1 MIRKLASKLHIDRYF
16 SSKLILFID
25 LCASVFASAVALM
38 FGKLIIPVS
47 EFDEKT
53 VLFFLLFA
61 AVASFVTFYLMK
73 TNHSIIRHSTLR
85 ELAKL
90 FIAVLGKEILLS
102 DGSLDRRAMA
112 DRIFADKDA
121 RNILESI
128 VTKGVVERIGELI
141 EAERRAGTPALVID
155 APTLFET
162 GADSLCDV
170 VWLVTAPEETRLERL
185 SERDGISAESIRARM
200 AGQLSDEEKA
210 ARSDVVIENDSNLE
224 NLRYKVECLLKNT
237 INMQN

>member
-1 MIRKLASKLHIDRYF
+1 MKATLTPEKPGTTLNRYDPGLMSKDLIMLVIGLTGGSGSGKSTAAGFIRENGIKVIDADVIARRITEKG
-16 SSKLILFID
+16 SSALSEL
-25 LCASVFASAVALM
+25 VSA
-38 FGKLIIPVS
+38 FG
-47 EFDEKT
+47 E
-53 VLFFLLFA
+53 
-61 AVASFVTFYLMK
+61 
-73 TNHSIIRHSTLR
+73 
-85 ELAKL
+85 
-90 FIAVLGKEILLS
+90 EILLS

-128 VTKGVVERIGELI
+128 VTKGVVKRIGELI
-141 EAERRAGTPALVID
+141 EEERQAGAPVLVID

-170 VWLVTAPEETRLERL
+170 VWLVTAPENSRLERL
-185 SERDGISAESIRARM
+185 SERDGISTESIRARM

-224 NLRYKVECLLKNT
+224 DLKNKVERLLKNT

>member
-16 SSKLILFID
+16 SSQLILFID

-102 DGSLDRRAMA
+102 LLYLIPYFRDEGFWYVLILDMTLSFTALLLIRIA
-112 DRIFADKDA
+112 D
-121 RNILESI
+121 
-128 VTKGVVERIGELI
+128 
-141 EAERRAGTPALVID
+141 
-155 APTLFET
+155 
-162 GADSLCDV
+162 
-170 VWLVTAPEETRLERL
+170 
-185 SERDGISAESIRARM
+185 
-200 AGQLSDEEKA
+200 QLYEKH
-210 ARSDVVIENDSNLE
+210 
-224 NLRYKVECLLKNT
+224 
-237 INMQN
+237 

>member
-1 MIRKLASKLHIDRYF
+1 M
-16 SSKLILFID
+16 
-25 LCASVFASAVALM
+25 
-38 FGKLIIPVS
+38 
-47 EFDEKT
+47 
-53 VLFFLLFA
+53 
-61 AVASFVTFYLMK
+61 
-73 TNHSIIRHSTLR
+73 
-85 ELAKL
+85 
-90 FIAVLGKEILLS
+90 
-102 DGSLDRRAMA
+102 
-112 DRIFADKDA
+112 
-121 RNILESI
+121 
-128 VTKGVVERIGELI
+128 TKGVVERIGELI

-200 AGQLSDEEKA
+200 AGQFSDEEKA

>member
-1 MIRKLASKLHIDRYF
+1 MSKDLIMLVIGLTGGSGSGKSTAAGFIRENGIKVIDADVIARRITEKG
-16 SSKLILFID
+16 SSALSEL
-25 LCASVFASAVALM
+25 VSA
-38 FGKLIIPVS
+38 FG
-47 EFDEKT
+47 E
-53 VLFFLLFA
+53 
-61 AVASFVTFYLMK
+61 
-73 TNHSIIRHSTLR
+73 
-85 ELAKL
+85 
-90 FIAVLGKEILLS
+90 EILLS

-128 VTKGVVERIGELI
+128 VTKGVVKRIGELI
-141 EAERRAGTPALVID
+141 EEERRAGTPALVID

-170 VWLVTAPEETRLERL
+170 VWLVTAPENSRLERL
-185 SERDGISAESIRARM
+185 SERDGISTESIRARM

-224 NLRYKVECLLKNT
+224 DLRNKVERLLKNT